1 MKQVK
6 AVIRPE
12 KLNDVRAA
20 LERAGVCKGIM
31 ITDIIGSGNQKGIQQ
46 VWRGEKY
53 VLDLIPKVMLD
64 LVVRDQ
70 DVPVVKKTILESA
83 PIGEYGD
90 GKIFVYPVEEVIR
103 IRTGEEGEKA
113 L

>member
-1 MKQVK
+1 MKHIK

-12 KLNDVRAA
+12 KLSNVRDA
-20 LERAGVCKGIM
+20 LEKTGVYKGVM
-31 ITDIIGSGNQKGIQQ
+31 VTDIVGQGNQKGIAQ

-53 VLDLIPKVMLD
+53 QLDLIPKVSVD
-64 LVVRDQ
+64 LVVEDK
-70 DVPVVKKTILESA
+70 DVQTVVDAILACA

-90 GKIFVYPVEEVIR
+90 GKIFIYPVEQVIR
-103 IRTGEEGEKA
+103 IRTGEMGEAA

>member
-20 LERAGVCKGIM
+20 LERTGVCKGVM

-46 VWRGEKY
+46 VWRG
-53 VLDLIPKVMLD
+53 
-64 LVVRDQ
+64 
-70 DVPVVKKTILESA
+70 
-83 PIGEYGD
+83 
-90 GKIFVYPVEEVIR
+90 
-103 IRTGEEGEKA
+103 
-113 L
+113 